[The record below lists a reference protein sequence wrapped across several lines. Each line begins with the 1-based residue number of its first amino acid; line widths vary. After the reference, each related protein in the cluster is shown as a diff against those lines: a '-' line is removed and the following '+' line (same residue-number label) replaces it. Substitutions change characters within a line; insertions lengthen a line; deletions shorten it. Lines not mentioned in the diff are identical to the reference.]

1 MRRSLVASLITLAAL
16 IVAAPAAANVH
27 ISHGQTVNE
36 IRAIGQDVR
45 VDGNARGPVIIIG
58 GNLTVGP
65 HGQAANI
72 TVIGG
77 AIRSEPGSRLRGDVF
92 QFGGAIPEI
101 NGWLLAVVL
110 LSLLAVRAL
119 LACGAV
125 TLGRKLARTR
135 YQPILSSIARD
146 RPTRLF
152 TAGIL
157 ATAGLLAFSIICLIT
172 IAGALVTL
180 IIWGLLIAALI
191 VGISVLDEPVSEMGF
206 GRGIYG
212 AVAVPVIG
220 DALLA
225 LALTV
230 GVGVILRRLSSS
242 RQAPI
247 AAVARQ

>member
-1 MRRSLVASLITLAAL
+1 MRRSLVASLFTLAAL
-16 IVAAPAAANVH
+16 VVVAPAAANVH

-36 IRAIGQDVR
+36 IRVIGQDVR
-45 VDGNARGPVIIIG
+45 VDGDARGPVIIIG

-65 HGQAANI
+65 RGQAANI

-77 AIRSEPGSRLRGDVF
+77 AVLAEPGSRLHGDVF

-101 NGWLLAVVL
+101 NGWLLALVV

-125 TLGRKLARTR
+125 ALGRKLGRSR

-146 RPTRLF
+146 RPARLF

-172 IAGALVTL
+172 IAGALITL

-191 VGISVLDEPVSEMGF
+191 AGIAVLNEPVSEMGL
-206 GRGIYG
+206 GSGIYVVI
-212 AVAVPVIG
+212 AIPVIG

-225 LALTV
+225 FALTV
-230 GVGVILRRLSSS
+230 GAGVLLRRLSST
-242 RQAPI
+242 REAPM